1 MTAEITQELAVRM
14 AALVRNIVNY
24 EAVDDIEKPLA
35 DEARAIVALLPEP
48 VDPDLVE
55 CREIL
60 ACEAETKGWTAH
72 ALRWRAGAWDDEST
86 IISYMKVLKR
96 GRELALKAREG
107 ES

>member
-48 VDPDLVE
+48 VDPDEAEVLAILTKYYNEHGFPSLAYHAAAGHDSDDFQVGML
-55 CREIL
+55 IL
-60 ACEAETKGWTAH
+60 A
-72 ALRWRAGAWDDEST
+72 
-86 IISYMKVLKR
+86 R